1 MHGPAQEWKKDN
13 ASSLKEILGK
23 WLFFI
28 YSIVYF
34 GFILINVFSPKFM
47 SVDVG
52 SLNMAIVYGFG
63 LILFAMLL
71 AFAFNHV
78 STHAED
84 LLNTEEEGEKE
95 GEEGQ
100 S

>member
-1 MHGPAQEWKKDN
+1 MHGPAQEWKRDN

-28 YSIVYF
+28 YAIIYV
-34 GFILINVFSPKFM
+34 GFIVINVFSPKFM

-63 LILFAMLL
+63 LIIFAMLL

-78 STHAED
+78 SSHAEE
-84 LLNTEEEGEKE
+84 LLNTEEEEEEDCEK
-95 GEEGQ
+95 
-100 S
+100 

>member
-1 MHGPAQEWKKDN
+1 MHEPAQEWKKDN

-28 YSIVYF
+28 YAIVYV
-34 GFILINVFSPKFM
+34 GFVAINVLSPKFM
-47 SVDVG
+47 SVDIG

-63 LILFAMLL
+63 LIIFAMLL

-78 STHAED
+78 SSHAED
-84 LLNTEEEGEKE
+84 LLNTDNEEE
-95 GEEGQ
+95 EEAK
-100 S
+100 

>member
-84 LLNTEEEGEKE
+84 LLNTEEEGE
-95 GEEGQ
+95 EEQ

>member
-28 YSIVYF
+28 YAIIYV
-34 GFILINVFSPKFM
+34 GFIVINVASPKFM

-63 LILFAMLL
+63 LIIFAMLL

-78 STHAED
+78 SSHAEE
-84 LLNTEEEGEKE
+84 LLNTEEE
-95 GEEGQ
+95 EEDCE

>member
-1 MHGPAQEWKKDN
+1 MHEPAKEWKKDN

-28 YSIVYF
+28 YTIIYI
-34 GFILINVFSPKFM
+34 GFIVINVSSPKFM

-52 SLNMAIVYGFG
+52 SLNMAIVYGFV
-63 LILFAMLL
+63 LIIFAMLL

-78 STHAED
+78 SSHAED
-84 LLNTEEEGEKE
+84 LLNKEDEGREEGK
-95 GEEGQ
+95 
-100 S
+100 